1 MLTFTK
7 DYLHNL
13 NEGMHTLKIEERRR
27 IVASLLAQ
35 SMNETEIANRHDQLD
50 SFKSNS
56 KLQCKK

>member
-1 MLTFTK
+1 M
-7 DYLHNL
+7 HNL

-35 SMNETEIANRHDQLD
+35 SMNETEIANRHEQLD